1 MASTTTRSSE
11 VGEVTLRGVVV
22 VDGIGLEPV
31 SLPPGAWC
39 RICGRPEV
47 FDGGELC
54 ADCAWMA
61 ASGGER

>member
-11 VGEVTLRGVVV
+11 VVVMPMLRGVGVV
-22 VDGIGLEPV
+22 GGVGPEPV

-39 RICGRPEV
+39 QMCGRPEV

-61 ASGGER
+61 GDV